1 MSTAE
6 ARTTTDDDLG
16 TVRVAADQGL
26 ADAVADKICARLDGH
41 RLTSGTVLH
50 AESVSLPLPPVESGR
65 PDMET
70 WASLLDTGSGE
81 SENAD
86 TITLCVSEIPRRVGS
101 RPVLAEIVGTSM
113 VVIYVPSF
121 GARAVARRAGA
132 VALTAIESMRRR
144 DDDTDD
150 GSPVA
155 PDHPTP
161 ATGLAHWSVDSGHD
175 ILLAPALLGRTRMVA
190 GMIRTNRPWRLVPAL
205 SGALAAATAT
215 SAFGVFYSSIWQMA
229 ASMSVMRLT
238 CVSVIAIALITA
250 WLILPNGLWERRTRR
265 QTVVDRAMYNMATLA
280 TVFAGVLFM
289 YVALFLVVGAAS
301 AVVISPEFLS
311 MQLERDAEALDYV
324 RLAWLAASLGTVAG
338 AVGSTVADQEQIL
351 GATFGHREA
360 ARRRAAKSRLS
371 TD

>member
-6 ARTTTDDDLG
+6 AEAMEDSDLG

-41 RLTSGTVLH
+41 RLSSGTVLH
-50 AESVSLPLPPVESGR
+50 AEAVSLPLPPVESGR

-70 WASLLDTGSGE
+70 WSSLLATGSEEG
-81 SENAD
+81 ENAD
-86 TITLCVSEIPRRVGS
+86 AITLCVSEIPRRVGS

-229 ASMSVMRLT
+229 ASMSVLRLT
-238 CVSVIAIALITA
+238 CVSVIAVALITA

-265 QTVVDRAMYNMATLA
+265 QTGVDRAMYNMATLA

-311 MQLERDAEALDYV
+311 MQIDREAGVVDYV

>member
-1 MSTAE
+1 MSASGTKDG
-6 ARTTTDDDLG
+6 TG
-16 TVRVAADQGL
+16 TVRIAADPGF
-26 ADAVADKICARLDGH
+26 ATAVAEKVTDRLDGH
-41 RLTSGTVLH
+41 RLASGTVLR

-70 WASLLDTGSGE
+70 WASLLATGGSDE
-81 SENAD
+81 DQAE
-86 TITLCVSEIPRRVGS
+86 TITVCVSEIPRRVGS

-113 VVIYVPSF
+113 VVLYVPSF
-121 GARAVARRAGA
+121 GMRAVARRAGA
-132 VALTAIESMRRR
+132 VALTAIDSMRRR
-144 DDDTDD
+144 DDETDD
-150 GSPVA
+150 GSATA

-161 ATGLAHWSVDSGHD
+161 ATGLAHWAVDSGHD
-175 ILLAPALLGRTRMVA
+175 ILVAPALLGRTRMVA

-229 ASMSVMRLT
+229 ASMSILRLMW
-238 CVSVIAIALITA
+238 VSVTALALITA

-265 QTVVDRAMYNMATLA
+265 QTGVDRAMYNMATLA
-280 TVFAGVLFM
+280 TVLAGVMVM
-289 YVALFLVVGAAS
+289 YAALFVVVGAAS

-311 MQLERDAEALDYV
+311 EQIGREAGAVDYV

-360 ARRRAAKSRLS
+360 ARRRAARSQLGA
-371 TD
+371 D

>member
-1 MSTAE
+1 MEDS
-6 ARTTTDDDLG
+6 DLG
-16 TVRVAADQGL
+16 TVRIAADQGL

-41 RLTSGTVLH
+41 RLSSGTVLH
-50 AESVSLPLPPVESGR
+50 AEAVSLPLPPVESGR

-70 WASLLDTGSGE
+70 WSSLLATGSAKSGE
-81 SENAD
+81 SENAN

-229 ASMSVMRLT
+229 ASMSVLRLT
-238 CVSVIAIALITA
+238 CVSVIAVALITA

-265 QTVVDRAMYNMATLA
+265 QTGVDRAMYNMATLA

-289 YVALFLVVGAAS
+289 YAALFLVVGAAS

-311 MQLERDAEALDYV
+311 MQLDRDAEALDYV